1 MHEQSMNKHYGAK
14 CVKQTNNDQNMLQV
28 NMAPQSLV
36 LIRIQMSEKKKC
48 PRELSREI
56 AKQKVFQHKKFRLF
70 EENFKNKGDK
80 NHFQKQLKHSKINL
94 VLSKSD

>member
-36 LIRIQMSEKKKC
+36 LIRKQMSEKKM
-48 PRELSREI
+48 PSRVESWNCQT
-56 AKQKVFQHKKFRLF
+56 KSFSTQKISAFWGKL
-70 EENFKNKGDK
+70 
-80 NHFQKQLKHSKINL
+80 
-94 VLSKSD
+94 